1 MSNVKIVTVSTL
13 AVALVASAAATALW
27 KPSLQDV
34 AALTRFD
41 KDSALKP
48 APPAQPTI
56 VAPQPRPSV
65 KPLSKIS
72 DVFHDIIPEQYEQSI
87 AQSKLSV
94 DDVKVLRSLLPEG
107 KVKLA
112 SLVMSGQGQTVSI
125 TGVGLTQTVK
135 LEPKPQALTIPYIP
149 GVPVTFQR
157 EKGDEVPGT
166 VRIHANETAV
176 VSMQA
181 LIPGAEVKMST
192 PKPSPIRP

>member
-1 MSNVKIVTVSTL
+1 MSNVKIVTVSAL
-13 AVALVASAAATALW
+13 AVALVAGAAATALW
-27 KPSLQDV
+27 KPSFQDV
-34 AALTRFD
+34 AALARFD
-41 KDSALKP
+41 KDSPVKVAAPSQP
-48 APPAQPTI
+48 AMVA
-56 VAPQPRPSV
+56 VAPRPAA
-65 KPLSKIS
+65 KPLTKIS
-72 DVFHDIIPEQYEQSI
+72 DVFHDIGPEQYEQSI
-87 AQSKLSV
+87 ALSKLSA
-94 DDVKVLRSLLPEG
+94 DDVKVLRGLLPEG

-157 EKGDEVPGT
+157 DKADEVPGV

-192 PKPSPIRP
+192 PKAPPGRS